1 MRDIRAQAFEWERT
15 MRSLFLS
22 AILLLTGCQPVQP
35 PVNLAGNTWLGYQPL
50 YLALAERDC
59 ADCILELGDN
69 QQLQVTM
76 LPSTTQVLRL
86 LSTGQLDAA
95 MLTLDEALTF
105 QSETDIDICIASI
118 LSYSNGADA
127 VLTLPDF
134 NPGNPFQIGYEETAL
149 GGYMLRRSV
158 ELAGWSAGQFS
169 ARSLVPR
176 RHVQALLER
185 EVDVV
190 ITYEPY
196 VSQLLKAGAVVLL
209 DSRQLPGEVIDVL
222 VVRRQIWQQRQQLF
236 ALLRE
241 DIWPK
246 GLARLQQPDTAALA
260 LLSRNTQLSPEELQQ
275 TLAGMAFPTGEQD
288 PKQLAER
295 LTPVIDRMNQ
305 YLLHTAHIHK
315 AANLGLC
322 R

>member
-1 MRDIRAQAFEWERT
+1 MRTIFVVAF
-15 MRSLFLS
+15 
-22 AILLLTGCQPVQP
+22 ILLAGCQPVQP

-105 QSETDIDICIASI
+105 QSETGIDICIASV

-127 VLTLPDF
+127 VLVLPDF
-134 NPGNPFQIGYEETAL
+134 DPAKPFQIGYEETAL
-149 GGYMLRRSV
+149 GGYMLRRTL
-158 ELAGWSAGQFS
+158 ELKGWATKQFT
-169 ARSLVPR
+169 ARTLVPR
-176 RHVQALLER
+176 RHVQALLDGEI
-185 EVDVV
+185 DVV

-196 VSQLLKAGAVVLL
+196 VSQLRNAGAVTQL
-209 DSRQLPGEVIDVL
+209 DSRQLPGEIIDIL
-222 VVRRQIWQQRQQLF
+222 VVRRQVWQQRQQLF
-236 ALLRE
+236 TLLLD

-246 GLARLQQPDTAALA
+246 GLARLRQPDAAALA
-260 LLSRNTQLSPEELQQ
+260 LLSRNTELSLEQLQQ
-275 TLAGMAFPTGEQD
+275 ALAGMVFPDKELKYQ
-288 PKQLAER
+288 QLAAK
-295 LTPVIDRMNQ
+295 LSSLIDSMNQ
-305 YLLHTAHIHK
+305 YLLQTAHISQ
-315 AANLGLC
+315 AAQLEVC

>member
-1 MRDIRAQAFEWERT
+1 MRI
-15 MRSLFLS
+15 LFFVAL
-22 AILLLTGCQPVQP
+22 ILLAGCQPAQP

-50 YLALAERDC
+50 YLAMAERDC
-59 ADCILELGDN
+59 ADCILELSDN

-105 QSETDIDICIASI
+105 QSETGIDICIASV

-134 NPGNPFQIGYEETAL
+134 DPAKAFQIGYEETAL
-149 GGYMLRRSV
+149 GGYMLRRTL
-158 ELAGWSAGQFS
+158 ELKGWAAEQFT
-169 ARSLVPR
+169 ARTLVPR
-176 RHVQALLER
+176 RHVQALLDR

-196 VSQLLKAGAVVLL
+196 VSQLLKAGAVTLL
-209 DSRQLPGEVIDVL
+209 DSRQLPGEIIDIL
-222 VVRRQIWQQRQQLF
+222 VVRRQVWQQRQQLF
-236 ALLRE
+236 TLLLD

-246 GLARLQQPDTAALA
+246 GLTRLQQPDAAALA
-260 LLSRNTQLSPEELQQ
+260 LLSRNTELSLEELQQ
-275 TLAGMAFPTGEQD
+275 ALAGMVFPEKGPESL
-288 PKQLAER
+288 QLLAK
-295 LTPVIDRMNQ
+295 LSPLIDSMNQ
-305 YLLHTAHIHK
+305 YLLQTTHISQ
-315 AANLGLC
+315 AAQLEVC

>member
-1 MRDIRAQAFEWERT
+1 MRI
-15 MRSLFLS
+15 LFFVAL
-22 AILLLTGCQPVQP
+22 ILLAGCQPVQP

-59 ADCILELGDN
+59 ADCILELADN

-105 QSETDIDICIASI
+105 QSETGIDICIASV

-134 NPGNPFQIGYEETAL
+134 DPAKAFQIGYEETAL
-149 GGYMLRRSV
+149 GGYMLRRTL
-158 ELAGWSAGQFS
+158 ELKGWAPEQFT
-169 ARSLVPR
+169 ARTLVPR
-176 RHVQALLER
+176 RHVQALLDR
-185 EVDVV
+185 EIDVV

-196 VSQLLKAGAVVLL
+196 VSQLLKAGAVTLL
-209 DSRQLPGEVIDVL
+209 DSRQLPGEIIDIL
-222 VVRRQIWQQRQQLF
+222 VVRRQVWLQRQQLF
-236 ALLRE
+236 TLLLN

-260 LLSRNTQLSPEELQQ
+260 LLSRNTELSFEELQQ
-275 TLAGMAFPTGEQD
+275 ALAGMVFPDKEPEYQR
-288 PKQLAER
+288 LAAK
-295 LTPVIDRMNQ
+295 LLPLIDSMNQ
-305 YLLHTAHIHK
+305 YLLQTAHISK
-315 AANLGLC
+315 AAQLEVC

>member
-1 MRDIRAQAFEWERT
+1 MRI
-15 MRSLFLS
+15 LFLV
-22 AILLLTGCQPVQP
+22 AFVLLAGCQPAQP

-105 QSETDIDICIASI
+105 QSETGIDICIASV

-127 VLTLPDF
+127 VLTRPDF
-134 NPGNPFQIGYEETAL
+134 DPAKAFQIGYEETAL
-149 GGYMLRRSV
+149 GGYMLRRTL
-158 ELAGWSAGQFS
+158 ELKGWAPERFTT
-169 ARSLVPR
+169 RTLVPR
-176 RHVQALLER
+176 RHVQALLDR
-185 EVDVV
+185 EIDVV
-190 ITYEPY
+190 ISYEPY
-196 VSQLLKAGAVVLL
+196 VSQLLKAGAVTLL
-209 DSRQLPGEVIDVL
+209 DSRQLPGEIIDIL
-222 VVRRQIWQQRQQLF
+222 VVRRQVWQQRQQLF
-236 ALLRE
+236 TLLLN

-246 GLARLQQPDTAALA
+246 GLARLQQPDAAALT
-260 LLSRNTQLSPEELQQ
+260 LLSRNTELSLEELQQ
-275 TLAGMAFPTGEQD
+275 ALAGMVFPDKGSESL
-288 PKQLAER
+288 QLTAK
-295 LTPVIDRMNQ
+295 LSPLIDSMNQ
-305 YLLHTAHIHK
+305 YLLQTAHIST
-315 AANLGLC
+315 AAQLDVC